1 MPDTFLNFIDGKWQP
16 ATNGGVFPDVNPAN
30 TKEVLGE
37 FPTASKEDVGAAVE
51 AAAKAY
57 PQWSGTPMP
66 ERGQILRQAARIL
79 EERAEEVAETL
90 TREMG
95 KTLGESAFEVQRT
108 IDIIRYYAGET
119 MQPSGEVYPST
130 LERTFLYADRVPVGI
145 VAVITPWNFP
155 LAIPAWKIA
164 PALAFGN
171 TVVFKPS
178 ELAPVTPWHLVESL
192 EKAGLPP
199 GALNLVFGK
208 GSEAGHELVEN
219 PRINAIT
226 FTGSNSVGSRIAA
239 SGAGRGAKVQ
249 LEMGGKNAIIIA
261 PDADLDKAIEHTVA
275 GSMLLTGQKCSST
288 SRAIVDRS
296 LLPEFRERLVERV
309 KSLRVGDGLRS
320 DTYMGP
326 LISSEAVQKV
336 LRYIDL
342 GKTEGA
348 RLLLGGDKLRG
359 AEYDDGYFVAPTIFD
374 RVTPQMRI
382 AQEEIFGPVVGIIE
396 ATDFDD
402 AIRLANETRF
412 GLIVSLVTRD
422 LELAMRF
429 VREAKAGIVRVN
441 SQTSGAE
448 LQVPFGGFKASGLG
462 TSEQGKA
469 AREFFTQ
476 TKTVYIDPS

>member
-1 MPDTFLNFIDGKWQP
+1 MPDTFLNYIDGKWQP
-16 ATNGGVFPDVNPAN
+16 AAKGEVFPDENPAN
-30 TKEVLGE
+30 TKEVLGL
-37 FPTASKEDVGAAVE
+37 FPAAERDDAAKAAE
-51 AAAKAY
+51 AAAIAY
-57 PQWSGTPMP
+57 PQWARTPMP
-66 ERGQILRQAARIL
+66 ERGQILRRAARIL
-79 EERAEEVAETL
+79 EQRADKVSETL

-95 KTLGESAFEVQRT
+95 KTLSESKFEVQRA

-130 LERTFLYADRVPVGI
+130 LEKTFLYADRVPVGV

-178 ELAPVTPWHLVESL
+178 ERAPVTPWHIVDSL
-192 EKAGLPP
+192 ERAGLPP
-199 GALNLVFGK
+199 GVLNLVFGK
-208 GSEAGHELVEN
+208 GSEAGQELVEN
-219 PRINAIT
+219 PRVDAIT
-226 FTGSNSVGSRIAA
+226 FTGSNAVGSRIAVICA
-239 SGAGRGAKVQ
+239 ARGAKVQ

-261 PDADLDKAIEHTVA
+261 ADADLDKAIEFTVA
-275 GSMLLTGQKCSST
+275 GAMLLTGQKCSST

-296 LLPEFRERLVERV
+296 LLPEFKERLVERV
-309 KSLRVGDGLRS
+309 KSLRVGDGLLS

-326 LISSEAVQKV
+326 LISSEALQKV

-348 RLLLGGDKLRG
+348 RLLLGGSKLRG
-359 AEYDDGYFVAPTIFD
+359 EEYDDGYFVAPTIFD
-374 RVTPQMRI
+374 RVTSQMQI
-382 AQEEIFGPVVGIIE
+382 AQEEIFGPIVGIIE
-396 ATDFDD
+396 AKDFDD
-402 AIRLANETRF
+402 SIRLANDTRF
-412 GLIVSLVTRD
+412 GLIASLVTRD
-422 LELAMRF
+422 LGLAMRF
-429 VREAKAGIVRVN
+429 VREVDAGIVRVN

-462 TSEQGKA
+462 GSEQGKA
-469 AREFFTQ
+469 AREFFTK